1 MNTKPETNR
10 EKNVRIPDGSPEESR
25 TQESIWNQI
34 LVLMREFD
42 GSSLTELSLGTDDF
56 SVRMKKESRS
66 DGNAA
71 DFEGSEAK
79 TPGQEAFRD
88 ETNKRA
94 EAPENRSES
103 AGENIPDREDSSRG
117 GRHDGDRQIEVKA
130 PLAGVFYHAAKPG
143 AVPYIAVGTHL
154 NKGDTAGLLEA
165 MKLMNEVK
173 APASGTVTSIQ
184 TGDGEFAEYGR
195 VLFVLQEDPEHV

>member
-1 MNTKPETNR
+1 MNTKPGTNR
-10 EKNVRIPDGSPEESR
+10 EQDVRIPDGSPEKSLP
-25 TQESIWNQI
+25 QESIWNQV

-42 GSSLTELSLGTDDF
+42 DSSLTELSLGTDDF
-56 SVRMKKESRS
+56 SVRMKKEFRMA
-66 DGNAA
+66 GTTA
-71 DFEGSEAK
+71 DAEGSEAK
-79 TPGQEAFRD
+79 TSGQKELRGG
-88 ETNKRA
+88 THTRT
-94 EAPENRSES
+94 APQNQSES
-103 AGENIPDREDSSRG
+103 TGENTPNREESSG
-117 GRHDGDRQIEVKA
+117 GRNDGDRQIEVKA

-173 APASGTVTSIQ
+173 APVSGTVTSIQ

-195 VLFVLQEDPEHV
+195 VLFVMQEDPDHV